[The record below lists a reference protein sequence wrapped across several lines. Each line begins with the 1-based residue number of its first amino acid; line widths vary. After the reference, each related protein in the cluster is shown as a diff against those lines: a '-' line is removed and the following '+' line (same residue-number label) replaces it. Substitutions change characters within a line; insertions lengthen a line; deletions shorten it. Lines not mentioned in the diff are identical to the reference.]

1 MARRPGG
8 GSLLAF
14 LAAVGIACAL
24 VGAAVSFV
32 APPRASTTNTQVM
45 AGGSAVAGLMAAIPQ
60 PANALTDNS
69 LDGWGPAE
77 ITAVLLGLTIPCIF
91 FLEWEGKQEKEE
103 RGPGVAFLTKTIDG
117 PPGDPSTYYR
127 RSPESG

>member
-1 MARRPGG
+1 MARRPSAGR
-8 GSLLAF
+8 LLAALF
-14 LAAVGIACAL
+14 AAAVAYKL
-24 VGAAVSFV
+24 VGVAASFV
-32 APPRASTTNTQVM
+32 APPRTSTSTSQ
-45 AGGSAVAGLMAAIPQ
+45 AVAGTSAAAGLLAAIPQ
-60 PANALTDNS
+60 SANALTDNS

>member
-1 MARRPGG
+1 MARPTSGR
-8 GSLLAF
+8 LLAAL
-14 LAAVGIACAL
+14 LAVAVAYKL
-24 VGAAVSFV
+24 VGVAVSFV
-32 APPRASTTNTQVM
+32 APPRATSATTQETAST
-45 AGGSAVAGLMAAIPQ
+45 VAAASFLAAIPQ
-60 PANALTDNS
+60 SAHALTDNS

>member
-1 MARRPGG
+1 MARRPSGG
-8 GSLLAF
+8 RLLAC
-14 LAAVGIACAL
+14 LAAVALACAL
-24 VGAAVSFV
+24 LGVAASFV
-32 APPRASTTNTQVM
+32 APPRAATSSTQVV
-45 AGGSAVAGLMAAIPQ
+45 ASSSAVAGFMAAVPQ
-60 PANALTDNS
+60 SANALTDNS

>member
-1 MARRPGG
+1 MARRPSAGR
-8 GSLLAF
+8 LLAA
-14 LAAVGIACAL
+14 LLVAAVLCKAVGLAL
-24 VGAAVSFV
+24 AFV
-32 APPRASTTNTQVM
+32 APPRASTATTQSV
-45 AGGSAVAGLMAAIPQ
+45 AGASAVAGFLGAVPQ
-60 PANALTDNS
+60 SANALTDNS

>member
-1 MARRPGG
+1 MARRPSAGR
-8 GSLLAF
+8 LLAA
-14 LAAVGIACAL
+14 LVAVGVVCAL
-24 VGAAVSFV
+24 LGVAASFV
-32 APPRASTTNTQVM
+32 APPRASTSTQTV
-45 AGGSAVAGLMAAIPQ
+45 ASTSAVAGFLAAVPQ
-60 PANALTDNS
+60 SANALTDNS

>member
-1 MARRPGG
+1 MARRHSAGR
-8 GSLLAF
+8 LLAA
-14 LAAVGIACAL
+14 LVAAGAVCAL
-24 VGAAVSFV
+24 LGVAASFV
-32 APPRASTTNTQVM
+32 APPRAATTTQTV
-45 AGGSAVAGLMAAIPQ
+45 AGTSAVAGFLAAMPQ
-60 PANALTDNS
+60 SANALTDNS

>member
-1 MARRPGG
+1 MARASGG
-8 GSLLAF
+8 RLLA
-14 LAAVGIACAL
+14 LLCAAAVAYTL
-24 VGAAVSFV
+24 VGVAVSFV
-32 APPRASTTNTQVM
+32 APPRASTATTQEV
-45 AGGSAVAGLMAAIPQ
+45 ASTATAAGLLAAIPQ
-60 PANALTDNS
+60 SASALTDNS